1 MVDKRELE
9 QLRSAIRTIENGA
22 KNAPSGSDA
31 SIVKRIDGRAS
42 GGREGTF
49 SLSDNADSTG
59 CSSQASRFKEKPDQ
73 NQKKTQRKAFKKAQ
87 NLASSEARTRHRR
100 TLEEAGEVADVQRL
114 ETKAWLVDDK
124 SELSDEGCS
133 VDSALNDTHEVTS
146 GMLRQAALSLLAQR
160 EQSEGELLRKLGRRF
175 PGFESLKAEVI
186 AQLQSDGLQS
196 DARLAES
203 YVRYRSQRG
212 QGPNKI
218 RNELSQKGV
227 ASSLITESLNDESI
241 DWVALARFVVEKRFG
256 ESLVSSDLEPK
267 ERARRSR
274 FLQQRGFHYEHISA
288 AL

>member
-9 QLRSAIRTIENGA
+9 QLRNAIRTIENGA
-22 KNAPSGSDA
+22 KNASSASDA
-31 SIVKRIDGRAS
+31 STAKQFDVKAS
-42 GGREGTF
+42 RNHEVSF
-49 SLSDNADSTG
+49 SLSENAG
-59 CSSQASRFKEKPDQ
+59 LVCSSQITEAVEKP
-73 NQKKTQRKAFKKAQ
+73 NQKPNQKPNKNYRKAVKKAQ
-87 NLASSEARTRHRR
+87 NLARPEARMRDRSILKEAVEVSEA
-100 TLEEAGEVADVQRL
+100 Q
-114 ETKAWLVDDK
+114 
-124 SELSDEGCS
+124 LSDH
-133 VDSALNDTHEVTS
+133 VDHALNLPLNEAPEVTS

-196 DARLAES
+196 DTRLAES
-203 YVRYRSQRG
+203 YGRYRSQRG

-218 RNELSQKGV
+218 RSELSQKGV

-241 DWVALARFVVEKRFG
+241 DWVALARFVLEKRFG